1 MLWEPF
7 RNDARWLQQGLLE
20 CARAVAGQRLLDEA
34 RSERSKEAVEMVVI
48 EEMDVA
54 PRITE
59 QVKLDQLVVKEPDAA
74 ERRID
79 RLEFR
84 QPGAGVR
91 RLDLLL
97 ID

>member
-1 MLWEPF
+1 
-7 RNDARWLQQGLLE
+7 
-20 CARAVAGQRLLDEA
+20 
-34 RSERSKEAVEMVVI
+34 MVVI

-74 ERRID
+74 ERIID
-79 RLEFR
+79 RLELR
-84 QPGAGVR
+84 QPGAGVT
-91 RLDLLL
+91 RLDPLL